1 MVPAGGESARQCDL
15 TVPGRYSSLV
25 SLTSTAM
32 VITSVSEISQQLGEP
47 MKIMNIYMLIAHT
60 ININI
65 RNRGE
70 RIRRDV
76 LPIVRGYDSS
86 F

>member
-1 MVPAGGESARQCDL
+1 MVPAGGGSARQCDL
-15 TVPGRYSSLV
+15 TVPARYSSLV

-47 MKIMNIYMLIAHT
+47 MNSMNIYMLIFHI

-65 RNRGE
+65 RNKEGE
-70 RIRRDV
+70 V
-76 LPIVRGYDSS
+76 LI
-86 F
+86 